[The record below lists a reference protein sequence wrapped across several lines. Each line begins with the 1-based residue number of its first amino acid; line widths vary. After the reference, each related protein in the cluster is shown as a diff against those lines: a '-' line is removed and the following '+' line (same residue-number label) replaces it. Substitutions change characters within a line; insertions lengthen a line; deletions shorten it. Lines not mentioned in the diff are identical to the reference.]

1 MPEGVVVQTVV
12 VVVGTVV
19 GGEYVLD
26 DVPWFEPDVVVV
38 VLGLVV
44 VEVVVAAG
52 LATLAA

>member
-1 MPEGVVVQTVV
+1 MVQTVV

>member
-1 MPEGVVVQTVV
+1 MVQTVV

-19 GGEYVLD
+19 GGEYVVV
-26 DVPWFEPDVVVV
+26 DVPWCEPVVVV